1 MAYRSYHRNLQD
13 LYLQCPGALIVDYIY
28 AGLHMEDQ
36 AQSLLDVFAGNPTNA
51 DRRDI
56 NIRCT
61 ISYEQDGTI
70 QT

>member
-1 MAYRSYHRNLQD
+1 
-13 LYLQCPGALIVDYIY
+13 
-28 AGLHMEDQ
+28 MEDQ

-61 ISYEQDGTI
+61 ISYEQNGTI